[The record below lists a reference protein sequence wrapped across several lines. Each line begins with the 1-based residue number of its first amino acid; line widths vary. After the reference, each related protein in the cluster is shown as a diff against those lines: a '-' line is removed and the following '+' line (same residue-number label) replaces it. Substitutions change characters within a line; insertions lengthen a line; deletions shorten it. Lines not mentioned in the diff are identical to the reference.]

1 MMDRRKFLS
10 VGTIV
15 VTAAPLAAWAQSA
28 STPLI
33 GFINSVSP
41 EGGAFLAAAFRQ
53 GLAETGYVVG
63 QNVTIEYR
71 WAEEH
76 YDRLTAMAQELVKR
90 RVALIA
96 VGGGGGARLAAKAAT
111 ATIPIVFVTGGDPV
125 SEGLVTSL
133 SRPGANITGVAV
145 PTRALDAK
153 RLELLNQLV
162 PSPVAIVFL
171 VNPRNEGHERQVH
184 DVQAAARTMGRKIYV
199 VNATSEREI
208 DNAFA
213 GLSSSHAGG
222 LVVGAD
228 PLFNNQRL
236 KLVELAARQRIP
248 AIFEWRDFVT
258 AGGLIS
264 YGSNIA
270 DGYREMGVYAGRIL
284 KGARPAELP
293 VLQASKFE
301 LVINA
306 KTAKALGITIP
317 QPLLLRADEVLQ

>member
-125 SEGLVTSL
+125 NEGLVTSL

-145 PTRALDAK
+145 PTPALDAN
-153 RLELLNQLV
+153 RMELMKQLM
-162 PSPVAIVFL
+162 P
-171 VNPRNEGHERQVH
+171 
-184 DVQAAARTMGRKIYV
+184 
-199 VNATSEREI
+199 
-208 DNAFA
+208 
-213 GLSSSHAGG
+213 
-222 LVVGAD
+222 
-228 PLFNNQRL
+228 
-236 KLVELAARQRIP
+236 
-248 AIFEWRDFVT
+248 
-258 AGGLIS
+258 
-264 YGSNIA
+264 
-270 DGYREMGVYAGRIL
+270 
-284 KGARPAELP
+284 
-293 VLQASKFE
+293 
-301 LVINA
+301 
-306 KTAKALGITIP
+306 
-317 QPLLLRADEVLQ
+317 